1 MSHDQNDSLH
11 AYLQSIQDTA
21 DILGFPSHT
30 RNWSQALW
38 YLTISGRTAHQAIR
52 VKGSQDYGQRA
63 VVISDTWEETTA
75 PSDSEGSLDCGQ
87 QVIGISDTQAETTAH
102 LDIREVVQDTDTE
115 EAVIVSSDC
124 EEVTQDAESE
134 HERIPISDSEEQA
147 DSG

>member
-1 MSHDQNDSLH
+1 M
-11 AYLQSIQDTA
+11 
-21 DILGFPSHT
+21 
-30 RNWSQALW
+30 
-38 YLTISGRTAHQAIR
+38 
-52 VKGSQDYGQRA
+52 
-63 VVISDTWEETTA
+63 ISDTWEETTA